1 MTDYDFKPFQPIGG
15 FNPPPNPNSTHAPSV
30 VPVAKPI
37 ARTKPEAK
45 KVNSVRRAA
54 QFAEP
59 ISPQGLLLS
68 LKRVWKP
75 ASVTAIPVALVAMAV
90 AWFILPAHYSA
101 FALLRIAAI
110 EPRMVFKTAEESSD
124 FPTYVKTQQALLKS
138 RFVLNAALRR
148 PGIADLQI
156 VRNQKFPLE
165 WLEKAITVDTYNSPE
180 ILRISLAGDQPD
192 ELAKVVNAVKDS
204 YMEECVLAERKQR
217 IARLSDLERIYG
229 DTEKKVRAKE
239 ERSRNLAKQLGSGDS
254 KALTIKQ
261 QMALEDIARLR
272 REHAEV
278 RAAVRREQLRG
289 SFGADLSIGNIT
301 GESASKKSNGKSS
314 SGGSSIGLLGDDE
327 DADPRVAAVE
337 RRIASLKQLIAK
349 YETQVVDANHP
360 TLQHYREEL
369 GTLQKALTSG
379 IATNQEGEQEVAHTR
394 LDFLKKQ
401 EVMLREELEKYSQTV
416 KEMGAS
422 SYELELMQSEI
433 DQVAKVSDR
442 VGTEMETLRI
452 ELQCPT
458 RVTLMQE
465 ADVPQVRD
473 MGRKKSLATAAGF
486 GGCGIVVL
494 IFALI
499 EFHTRRITDPRDV
512 SQTLALDLLG
522 TLPAMPTGGLK
533 FWAKPKAARVA
544 MWNNALIESVDS
556 VRAILMHGEDGVR
569 RQVIL
574 VASANPGEGKTTFA
588 CQLAGSLARAGQK
601 TLLIDFD
608 VRRPRVHQLMQTPL
622 ELGICELLT
631 EKLILDTVIHHTAE
645 ANLDVIP
652 AGKVNEDALQAL
664 AKDGADWLFKEVR
677 KDYEF
682 VIVDCAPVL
691 YAADGGAIGRNV
703 DGAIL
708 AVRSHASRL
717 PVVAVACE
725 RLEML
730 GIDLIGAVMVGVQT
744 DFAGYGYQYEVQHA

>member
-1 MTDYDFKPFQPIGG
+1 MSDYDFKPFQPIGG
-15 FNPPPNPNSTHAPSV
+15 FNPPPASVPAAASVGRPAARPKADPKKANP
-30 VPVAKPI
+30 
-37 ARTKPEAK
+37 
-45 KVNSVRRAA
+45 VRRAA

-59 ISPQGLLLS
+59 ISPQALLLS

-75 ASVTAIPVALVAMAV
+75 ALVTAIPVMLVAMAV

-101 FALLRIAAI
+101 FALLRVAAI

-124 FPTYVKTQQALLKS
+124 FPTYVKTQQALIKS

-156 VRNQKFPLE
+156 VRDQKFPLE
-165 WLEKAITVDTYNSPE
+165 WLEKVVGVDTYNSPE
-180 ILRISLAGDQPD
+180 ILRISLSGDRPD
-192 ELAKVVNAVKDS
+192 ELAKVVNAIKDA

-229 DTEKKVRAKE
+229 DTEKKVRTKE

-289 SFGADLSIGNIT
+289 SFGGDIPLGALT
-301 GESASKKSNGKSS
+301 GESSSSKKSSSKSS
-314 SGGSSIGLLGDDE
+314 SGSSSSLGLMGDDE
-327 DADPRVAAVE
+327 VGDPRVLAVE
-337 RRIASLKQLIAK
+337 RRIASLKQLISR
-349 YETQVVDANHP
+349 YEAQVVDGNHP
-360 TLQHYREEL
+360 SLLHYREEL
-369 GTLQKALTSG
+369 ATLQKALSSG
-379 IATNQEGEQEVAHTR
+379 IATSQEGEQEVAHTR

-401 EVMLREELEKYSQTV
+401 EQMLREELEKYSQTV

-473 MGRKKSLATAAGF
+473 MARKKSLASVAGF
-486 GGCGIVVL
+486 GAAGIVIL
-494 IFALI
+494 IFALL

-533 FWAKPKAARVA
+533 FWAKPKEARVA

-601 TLLIDFD
+601 TLLVDFD

-622 ELGICELLT
+622 ELGVCELLT
-631 EKLILDTVIHHTAE
+631 EKLILETVIHRTAE

-652 AGKVNEDALQAL
+652 AGKVSEDALQEL
-664 AKDGADWLFKEVR
+664 AKDGADWLFKELR
-677 KDYEF
+677 KDYQF
-682 VIVDCAPVL
+682 IIVDCAPVL

-703 DGAIL
+703 DGVIL
-708 AVRSHASRL
+708 AVRSHTSRL

-744 DFAGYGYQYEVQHA
+744 DFAGYGYQYEPQMA